1 MSATVDPPPPRTD
14 PSTPRQK
21 ISWVDR
27 LIQAAAIA
35 GSIAGVASF
44 FTEHPTAG
52 LRLIAG
58 SLLVGGVALAFRW
71 RTAGGPRF
79 GFTGAL
85 ALALVGAG
93 VFGWSVRPGA
103 TPDVAAP
110 DVAAPA
116 PGPTG
121 SSSSGSSPTT
131 AGPDPAPDGT
141 SVTVHRAET
150 VVPLSARTEIDL
162 DSLAPDW
169 DVAGYDETGRAD
181 LRFST
186 VGLEAINNAE
196 LRKAAGD
203 GPELCQQATAQ
214 YQLTLDE
221 DLPETR
227 YTCAI
232 TNEDRFAS
240 VRFNREDVRMGYT
253 VFSSINLTI
262 TVYNRAA

>member
-21 ISWVDR
+21 INWVDR

-44 FTEHPTAG
+44 FTEHPAAG

-71 RTAGGPRF
+71 RTAGGPHL

-85 ALALVGAG
+85 ALALIGAG
-93 VFGWSVRPGA
+93 VFGWSVRP
-103 TPDVAAP
+103 DAAP
-110 DVAAPA
+110 GASAPA
-116 PGPTG
+116 PDSTG

-131 AGPDPAPDGT
+131 AGPDSAPGGT

-150 VVPLSARTEIDL
+150 VVPLSATSEIDL

-169 DVAGYDETGRAD
+169 DVTDSDETGRAD
-181 LRFST
+181 LRFSIS
-186 VGLEAINNAE
+186 GLDAINNAE
-196 LRKAAGD
+196 LREASGD
-203 GPELCQQATAQ
+203 GPELCQQATAH

-227 YTCAI
+227 YACAI
-232 TNEDRFAS
+232 TNDGRFAS
-240 VRFNREDVRMGYT
+240 VRFNREDVRLNYT
-253 VFSSINLTI
+253 TYSGISLTI

>member
-14 PSTPRQK
+14 SSMPRQK
-21 ISWVDR
+21 INWVDR
-27 LIQAAAIA
+27 LIQAAAVA

-79 GFTGAL
+79 GFTSALVL
-85 ALALVGAG
+85 ALIGAG
-93 VFGWSVRPGA
+93 LFGWSARP
-103 TPDVAAP
+103 DAARE
-110 DVAAPA
+110 AGAPA
-116 PGPTG
+116 PSSTRTTA

-131 AGPDPAPDGT
+131 AGPDPATGGT

-150 VVPLSARTEIDL
+150 IVPLSATSEIDL

-169 DVAGYDETGRAD
+169 DVTGYDETGRAD
-181 LRFST
+181 LRFSIS
-186 VGLEAINNAE
+186 GLDAINNAE
-196 LRKAAGD
+196 LREAAGD

-214 YQLTLDE
+214 YRLTLDE
-221 DLPETR
+221 DLPDTR

-253 VFSSINLTI
+253 VFSWINLTI